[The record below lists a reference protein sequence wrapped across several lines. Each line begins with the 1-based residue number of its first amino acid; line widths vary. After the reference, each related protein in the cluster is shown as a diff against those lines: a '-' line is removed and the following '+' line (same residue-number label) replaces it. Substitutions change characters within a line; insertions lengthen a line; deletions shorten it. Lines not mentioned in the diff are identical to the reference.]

1 MRNTS
6 YVSSV
11 DSTGPEEANL
21 QIFAIYGV
29 QEALTVLFM
38 DHLLRKSKWKCLEFG
53 SQVSPCYH
61 YFLGLQCFI
70 ACMAVHSI
78 DTSLVVKPWPCY
90 EPQSLATP
98 TSDSSLFK

>member
-38 DHLLRKSKWKCLEFG
+38 DHLLRKSKWEMLGVWVPSFPLLPLFSWPSVLYSMYG
-53 SQVSPCYH
+53 STQH
-61 YFLGLQCFI
+61 
-70 ACMAVHSI
+70 
-78 DTSLVVKPWPCY
+78 
-90 EPQSLATP
+90 
-98 TSDSSLFK
+98 